1 MPLDRLIT
9 VSLQALGERVNGKYV
24 DGKVTAYRVWAERIS
39 SASTDAASA
48 GTGTVVQA
56 VVTWR
61 VRYLVA
67 IARHRVDLMSIE
79 ADGFFWN
86 VESVNESDERRR
98 FIELR
103 AIAGDLIQPS
113 RSA

>member
-9 VSLQALGERVNGKYV
+9 VRLEALGKRVEGKYV
-24 DGKVTAYRVWAERIS
+24 DGPITAYRVWAERTS
-39 SASTDAASA
+39 GGGSTDEAS
-48 GTGTVVQA
+48 GGGTVVQA
-56 VVTWR
+56 VVMWR
-61 VRYLVA
+61 IRWVTE

-86 VESVNESDERRR
+86 VEAVNESDERRR

-103 AIAGDLIQPS
+103 AIAGDLI
-113 RSA
+113 AA

>member
-9 VSLQALGERVNGKYV
+9 VRLQALGERVDGKYV
-24 DGKVTAYRVWAERIS
+24 DGPVKVLRVWAERSSS
-39 SASTDAASA
+39 SATDAASA

-56 VVTWR
+56 IVTWR
-61 VRYLVA
+61 VRWVTA

-86 VESVNESDERRR
+86 VEAVNESDERRR

-103 AIAGDLIQPS
+103 AIAGDLLV
-113 RSA
+113 A

>member
-1 MPLDRLIT
+1 MGRSRLT
-9 VSLQALGERVNGKYV
+9 AFGPSESQAADQTDE
-24 DGKVTAYRVWAERIS
+24 
-39 SASTDAASA
+39 ASGG
-48 GTGTVVQA
+48 GTFVQA
-56 VVTWR
+56 IVTWR
-61 VRYLVA
+61 VRWVTA

-103 AIAGDLIQPS
+103 AIAGDLLV
-113 RSA
+113 A

>member
-9 VSLQALGERVNGKYV
+9 VRLTALGERVDGKYV
-24 DGKVTAYRVWAERIS
+24 DGLVTPYRVWAERIS
-39 SASTDAASA
+39 SSATDAASA

-56 VVTWR
+56 IVTWR
-61 VRYLVA
+61 VRWVTA

-79 ADGFFWN
+79 ADGFFWD
-86 VESVNESDERRR
+86 VESVAMSDERRR

-103 AIAGDLIQPS
+103 AIAGDLI
-113 RSA
+113 AA

>member
-9 VSLQALGERVNGKYV
+9 VRLQALGERVEGKYV
-24 DGKVTAYRVWAERIS
+24 DGPITVLRVWAEKSS
-39 SASTDAASA
+39 SASTDEGSD
-48 GTGTVVQA
+48 GTGTVIQA
-56 VVTWR
+56 IVTWR
-61 VRYLVA
+61 VRWVTA

-103 AIAGDLIQPS
+103 AIAGDLLV
-113 RSA
+113 A

>member
-9 VSLQALGERVNGKYV
+9 VSLQALGKRVNGKYV

-39 SASTDAASA
+39 SASASTDAASA

-56 VVTWR
+56 VVMWR
-61 VRYLVA
+61 IRWVTA

-103 AIAGDLIQPS
+103 AIAGDLIQT
-113 RSA
+113 

>member
-9 VSLQALGERVNGKYV
+9 VRLQALGERVDGKYV
-24 DGKVTAYRVWAERIS
+24 DGPITAYRVWAERIS

-48 GTGTVVQA
+48 GTGTVIQA

-61 VRYLVA
+61 VRWVTA

-86 VESVNESDERRR
+86 VEAVNESDERRR

-103 AIAGDLIQPS
+103 AIAGDLI
-113 RSA
+113 AA

>member
-1 MPLDRLIT
+1 MPLDRLII
-9 VSLQALGERVNGKYV
+9 VRLEALGERVDGKYV
-24 DGKVTAYRVWAERIS
+24 DGPITPYRVWAERIS
-39 SASTDAASA
+39 SAATDAASA

-56 VVTWR
+56 IVTWR
-61 VRYLVA
+61 VRWVTA

-103 AIAGDLIQPS
+103 AIAGDLLV
-113 RSA
+113 A

>member
-9 VSLQALGERVNGKYV
+9 VRLQALGERVEGKYV
-24 DGKVTAYRVWAERIS
+24 DGPITSYRVWAERIS
-39 SASTDAASA
+39 SSATDAASA

-56 VVTWR
+56 IVTWR
-61 VRYLVA
+61 VRWVTE

-79 ADGFFWN
+79 ADGFSWN

-103 AIAGDLIQPS
+103 AIAGDLI
-113 RSA
+113 AA